1 MCAHACMVSWEHTS
15 LFPNGISIGFSSF
28 CRHHCIPKRPTNKN
42 TQRTRYVTTTPA
54 FHAAHV
60 MRNKKNP
67 ARMMWNNGGQRLPI
81 TLTTVVVL
89 TISRGLHC
97 PRPICIN
104 HRVGQCGIECRYLI
118 RYFRLHK
125 NGSIYHQVCLLVQ
138 IIYSFSLVE
147 NFIQFNFQ

>member
-1 MCAHACMVSWEHTS
+1 MH
-15 LFPNGISIGFSSF
+15 GFLGTHESV
-28 CRHHCIPKRPTNKN
+28 PKRHFDRVQQFLQASLYSQETGQTKTHREHATLRRRPHSML
-42 TQRTRYVTTTPA
+42 RTWCGT
-54 FHAAHV
+54 
-60 MRNKKNP
+60 KKNP

-81 TLTTVVVL
+81 TLTTVVAL

>member
-1 MCAHACMVSWEHTS
+1 MHAWFLGNTRVCSQTAFRSGSAVLQASLYSQETDKQKHTENT
-15 LFPNGISIGFSSF
+15 L
-28 CRHHCIPKRPTNKN
+28 RYDDARIPYAT
-42 TQRTRYVTTTPA
+42 
-54 FHAAHV
+54 HV

-81 TLTTVVVL
+81 TLTTVVAL

-147 NFIQFNFQ
+147 NFSQFNFQ